1 VSFGCYI
8 PGGTFLSENHITSLP
23 AGLNFFSETGADIMT
38 PFTKQVVAII
48 AAIPEGKVM
57 TYGQIAACAGSP
69 RAARQVVRILH
80 SMSRKERLPWH
91 RVVNAKGQI
100 AIIDEESRM
109 MQETEL
115 VSEGVE
121 FQLGGSIDLQRFGHV
136 PDPELL
142 LHDLTSIKDEND

>member
-1 VSFGCYI
+1 
-8 PGGTFLSENHITSLP
+8 
-23 AGLNFFSETGADIMT
+23 MT
-38 PFTKQVVAII
+38 PFTRQVVAII

-100 AIIDEESRM
+100 AIPDEESRM

-121 FQLGGSIDLQRFGHV
+121 FQLGGNIDLQRFGHK
-136 PDPELL
+136 PDPDWL
-142 LHDLTSIKDEND
+142 LHDVTSIKNENK

>member
-1 VSFGCYI
+1 
-8 PGGTFLSENHITSLP
+8 
-23 AGLNFFSETGADIMT
+23 MT
-38 PFTKQVVAII
+38 PFTRQVVAII

-57 TYGQIAACAGSP
+57 TYGQIATCAGSP

-100 AIIDEESRM
+100 AIPDEESRT

-121 FQLGGSIDLQRFGHV
+121 FQLDGSIDLQRFGYE
-136 PDPELL
+136 PDPDCL
-142 LHDLTSIKDEND
+142 LHDVTSIKDENE